1 MVNKKVVIIS
11 TIIALVVVAGIVC
24 LAIRRN
30 NDYTYTD
37 ENIEKNNSKNSSVV
51 ENKVTENKV
60 AENKVPENKV
70 ENTVVENKVSE
81 NKNPIIIM
89 DNLAYRDDAE
99 IVREWNPK
107 VDADELVALPYAIE
121 IYDDYRE

>member
-1 MVNKKVVIIS
+1 MKFAIYKTS
-11 TIIALVVVAGIVC
+11 SDECEGI
-24 LAIRRN
+24 R
-30 NDYTYTD
+30 
-37 ENIEKNNSKNSSVV
+37 SF
-51 ENKVTENKV
+51 
-60 AENKVPENKV
+60 
-70 ENTVVENKVSE
+70 NTVEELIRFKKQ

-89 DNLAYRDDAE
+89 DNIAYRDDAE